1 MPIRPRHYR
10 LALTLLAAASLAHG
24 QTNVSRLLAELHS
37 PDPAVRDNAV
47 LQLGNSSSPRA
58 IQPLI
63 AALNDTNL
71 RVAQDAATALGQLH
85 DVAAVQPLID
95 SLHHS
100 YCSGIVSTNP
110 HAAAALS
117 AIGMPAV
124 PTMLEAIS
132 DSSYGVSGDISSA
145 LIPAFDGIHSPDIV
159 QPLAALLQSP
169 NYQAR
174 IYAADRLAKHPGAPT
189 VDALLPVLHDP
200 NEFVRVNVIF
210 ALGENLQDP
219 RVEPA
224 LRAVVMSAPE
234 KNRLVVDEQVVAMRQ
249 LAKLHDPTLIP
260 VFITGMQ
267 FSDATI
273 GGPPGVTEVVAFGPV
288 AIQPLIDA
296 LQDTSRPAVVRG
308 GAALAL
314 GQFDD
319 PRVIP
324 PLLAYAKDP
333 SKSIRKGVMQGKV
346 VDTDPAFTDMLLYA
360 LHNDTWAR
368 IRQLAGYDLADHND
382 PRVNPALIAAL
393 RDPDENVR
401 AAAAN
406 SLGKR
411 RATEAIPQ
419 LVDYMRGKTT
429 LDHQQGAEALG
440 TMRDPG
446 ALEAVREMRRSS
458 KGGDRIVASEALDHL
473 EKDLYGKVNSP
484 EDEELDGSKGSL
496 AVERALLAL
505 NSPDAH
511 NRLRAA
517 ETLSDIGQQ
526 GVHLD
531 PRAIEPLLHALDDP
545 DQEVARRAAIALIN
559 VDDVRK
565 IEPFSRLLHSTDFAL
580 REYAANGL
588 AQVHDPRAIPPL
600 IAALSDPD
608 FNTHRGLMYALQ
620 HNTYAPILPALLAA
634 LRSPN
639 PMVRAGAAEA
649 LRYRTEQ
656 TVARALI
663 PLEHDSDPHV
673 RDAAQQALSGC
684 PPPPIMD

>member
-1 MPIRPRHYR
+1 MSIRPRLIR
-10 LALTLLAAASLAHG
+10 LILLLVAAASLAQA
-24 QTNVSRLLAELHS
+24 QTNVSRLLTELRS
-37 PDPAVRDNAV
+37 PYPAVRDSAV
-47 LQLGNSSSPRA
+47 QQLAMSHSGRA

-63 AALNDTNL
+63 DALNDSNL
-71 RVAQDAATALGQLH
+71 RVAQDAATALGQLRS
-85 DVAAVQPLID
+85 VAAVQPLID
-95 SLHHS
+95 SLHHN

-132 DSSYGVSGDISSA
+132 NSSYGVSGDISSG
-145 LIPAFDGIHSPDIV
+145 LIPAFDGIQSPDIV
-159 QPLAALLQSP
+159 QPLAALLHSP
-169 NYQAR
+169 NDQAR

-189 VDALLPVLHDP
+189 VDALLPALHDP
-200 NEFVRVNVIF
+200 NEFVRFSVIV

-234 KNRLVVDEQVVAMRQ
+234 KNRLVIDEQVAAMRQ
-249 LAKLHDPTLIP
+249 LAKLHDPALIP
-260 VFITGMQ
+260 VFIAAMQ

-273 GGPPGVTEVVAFGPV
+273 GGPPGVTEVAAFGPV

-296 LQDTSRPAVVRG
+296 LQDTSRPAVIRG

-319 PRVIP
+319 PRIIP
-324 PLLAYAKDP
+324 PLLAYARDS
-333 SKSIRKGVMQGKV
+333 SKSIQKGVMQGKV
-346 VDTDPAFTDMLLYA
+346 VDTDPAFTDMLLDA

-393 RDPDENVR
+393 KDPDENVR

-419 LVDYMRGKTT
+419 LVDYMHGKTT

-440 TMRDPG
+440 AMRDPS
-446 ALEAVREMRRSS
+446 ALEAVREMRRRS

-473 EKDLYGKVNSP
+473 EKDLYGKKNSP
-484 EDEELDGSKGSL
+484 EHEELDGSKGSL
-496 AVERALLAL
+496 AFERAILAL
-505 NSPDAH
+505 NSPEAH
-511 NRLRAA
+511 DRLRAA
-517 ETLSDIGQQ
+517 ETLSDIGHQ
-526 GVHLD
+526 GVHLA
-531 PRAIEPLLHALDDP
+531 PRAIEPLIHALDDP
-545 DQEVARRAAIALIN
+545 DQEIARRAAIALSN
-559 VDDVRK
+559 VDDTRK
-565 IEPFSRLLHSTDFAL
+565 IEPFTRLLHSTDFAL

-588 AQVHDPRAIPPL
+588 AQVHDPRAVPPL

-608 FNTHRGLMYALQ
+608 FNTHRGLMNALQ
-620 HNTYAPILPALLAA
+620 HDPYPPVLPALLAA

-639 PMVRAGAAEA
+639 AVVRASAAEA
-649 LRYRTEQ
+649 LRYRTEPNIS
-656 TVARALI
+656 RALI
-663 PLEHDSDPHV
+663 SLERDRDLHV
-673 RDAAQQALSGC
+673 REAAQQALSGC